1 MKKSNQRRVLIRIM
15 NKIEKTYK
23 QQEQLIKRYEEIE
36 KKQKNQEFWIK
47 TTRYLAFA
55 FIIVRITFFCYSNF
69 T

>member
-1 MKKSNQRRVLIRIM
+1 MKKSNQRRLLIRVM
-15 NKIEKTYK
+15 NKIGKTYK
-23 QQEQLIKRYEEIE
+23 QQERLIKRYGEIE

-55 FIIVRITFFCYSNF
+55 FLIVRITLFCYSNF